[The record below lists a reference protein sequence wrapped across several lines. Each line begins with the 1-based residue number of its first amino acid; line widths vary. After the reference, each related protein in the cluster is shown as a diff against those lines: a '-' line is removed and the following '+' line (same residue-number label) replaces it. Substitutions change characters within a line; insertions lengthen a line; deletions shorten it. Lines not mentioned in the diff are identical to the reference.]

1 MSSPANLLLPRNAT
15 DTTHYRKLG
24 RAGPSPRGQES
35 LTLSTTNRHQGEARG
50 PTSHRKEPCES
61 LTSREDTSGSPS
73 YQGLKLKTGMP
84 LSDLMLLADTYWYCT
99 DVSKGGAAGMSL
111 LLAPGHGKAS

>member
-1 MSSPANLLLPRNAT
+1 MQQTQHTTGSWDAQGPHLGGKSHLLYAHPTGTR
-15 DTTHYRKLG
+15 G
-24 RAGPSPRGQES
+24 RPG
-35 LTLSTTNRHQGEARG
+35 G

-73 YQGLKLKTGMP
+73 YQGLKLKTGLP
-84 LSDLMLLADTYWYCT
+84 LSDLTLLADAYWYCT
-99 DVSKGGAAGMSL
+99 DAFKGGAAGMSL